1 MDQQIGNRAMV
12 ITCALFLLVTA
23 LSVGTGFAGSS
34 DINCQ
39 AHDGKCILLIG
50 KETVTLE
57 IMPRPVTAMQD
68 STFTVTLSGK
78 PPEQSPYIDLGMP
91 AMKMG
96 PNQVKLKPVGNG
108 IYKGKGVIVRCKSGR
123 RTWFANVIVP
133 GRGEVKFVFDV
144 VY

>member
-1 MDQQIGNRAMV
+1 MNQQIGSRAIV
-12 ITCALFLLVTA
+12 FSCVLFLLIYV
-23 LSVGTGFAGSS
+23 LSVGTVFAESS

-39 AHDGKCILLIG
+39 AHAGKCILPVG

-68 STFTVTLSGK
+68 STFTVTLSGN
-78 PPEQSPYIDLGMP
+78 PPEQVPYIDLGMP

-108 IYKGKGVIVRCKSGR
+108 VYKGKGVIVRCKSGR

-133 GRGEVKFVFDV
+133 GEGEVKFIFDV

>member
-1 MDQQIGNRAMV
+1 MRQEIHTGSIIFTFA
-12 ITCALFLLVTA
+12 FLLLFTA
-23 LSVGTGFAGSS
+23 LSVNTVSAGAPP
-34 DINCQ
+34 INCL
-39 AHDGKCILLIG
+39 AHDGKCSLSLG

-68 STFTVTLSGK
+68 LTFTVTLSGK
-78 PPEQSPYIDLGMP
+78 LPEQAPYLDLGMP

-96 PNQVKLKPVGNG
+96 PNRVQLKTAGDG

-123 RTWFANVIVP
+123 RTWFANVVVP
-133 GRGEVKFVFDV
+133 GAGEAKFVFDV